1 MMASDIVNELHTS
14 FENTPFSIS
23 SDGSESKS
31 KQLYPHTHQRYP
43 DSDLEKVVT
52 ILIHLSECKEACTG
66 ANVFKIYSRNARLIF
81 CFDPIVIFRYFHLM
95 PVSSLIISV
104 CS

>member
-23 SDGSESKS
+23 TDGSESKS
-31 KQLYPHTHQRYP
+31 KQLYPILVRYP

-52 ILIHLSECKEACTG
+52 ILIHLSECKEAYTG